1 MLAPRVRKNGDGK
14 EFQFLPDLAVCTCPL
29 ADLTRFS
36 PSNLLLEVFLLSL
49 PFVSS
54 PVDTLLLIL
63 QFLISKLKSIENVVF
78 EVAFTVVPTVYL
90 QYQLQCHQSF
100 HYHFQ
105 HDHFHRRLH
114 LQNNLDPRQSQLRL
128 VFHLQNKPSCFLSI
142 VARQP
147 LWS

>member
-36 PSNLLLEVFLLSL
+36 PSNSLEEVFLLSL

-54 PVDTLLLIL
+54 PDDTLLLIL

-78 EVAFTVVPTVYL
+78 EVVFTVVST
-90 QYQLQCHQSF
+90 
-100 HYHFQ
+100 
-105 HDHFHRRLH
+105 
-114 LQNNLDPRQSQLRL
+114 L
-128 VFHLQNKPSCFLSI
+128 VFAVPSTVSSELS
-142 VARQP
+142 
-147 LWS
+147 LSFSTWSLSPSSSLAE